1 MSGVNN
7 VSLEGTNVE
16 MTDFSN
22 GVKTGKASFNEKK
35 IQELQKTLGVN
46 LGMLP
51 KKHAVA
57 KGTVFSANIAGNMS
71 FGSKVKQFFQ
81 NIKLKFWDVSKSIS
95 KDYEKPANLLTEG
108 VTASIRGGK
117 SVTDEIG
124 DLKNQIGKFLD
135 DTGKASRFG
144 SRIVCTQL
152 RSIGYVKGTGG
163 SIA

>member
-7 VSLEGTNVE
+7 VSLGGINVE

-22 GVKTGKASFNEKK
+22 GVKTGKASFDEKK

-57 KGTVFSANIAGNMS
+57 NGTVFSANIAGNMS
-71 FGSKVKQFFQ
+71 FGSKVKQFFE

-95 KDYEKPANLLTEG
+95 KDCEKLEKLLTKGVADSLEG
-108 VTASIRGGK
+108 G
-117 SVTDEIG
+117 G
-124 DLKNQIGKFLD
+124 DL
-135 DTGKASRFG
+135 RPM
-144 SRIVCTQL
+144 
-152 RSIGYVKGTGG
+152 
-163 SIA
+163 